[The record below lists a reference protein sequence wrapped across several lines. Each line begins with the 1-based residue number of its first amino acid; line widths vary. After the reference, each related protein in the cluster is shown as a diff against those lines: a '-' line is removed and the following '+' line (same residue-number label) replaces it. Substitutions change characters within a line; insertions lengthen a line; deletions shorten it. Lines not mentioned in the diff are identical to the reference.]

1 MSFSSKWFTAFT
13 IWKGNWSKIQNAN
26 WGPILRIETWERN
39 QTFPAESWS
48 HRVWGGGSQG
58 CDLLTFWSTRFC
70 SAALQ
75 VNKKH
80 SSVKARYLNLDS
92 SVHSSCCHFS
102 TPQLLCSCCPVWLSY
117 VVLFPCQ
124 KWSLLVEALQR
135 RLLPVRLLQELIGLG
150 SHWFLPVLSQW
161 HYFQFQRKIRLVT
174 FLSVALSFLI
184 NPLTTI
190 PQNEFCKRSYKTLCC
205 VEGW

>member
-1 MSFSSKWFTAFT
+1 MSFSSKWLTAST

-26 WGPILRIETWERN
+26 WGPTLRIETWERN

-48 HRVWGGGSQG
+48 HQVWGGGSQG

-80 SSVKARYLNLDS
+80 SSAKDRYLNFDS
-92 SVHSSCCHFS
+92 SVQSGCCHFS
-102 TPQLLCSCCPVWLSY
+102 TPQLLMSRVVELRGLVSMSEVKLVSWSTLMKTTSGQTSARVNWTWVPLVFDSFEWMALLSPSS
-117 VVLFPCQ
+117 F
-124 KWSLLVEALQR
+124 K
-135 RLLPVRLLQELIGLG
+135 
-150 SHWFLPVLSQW
+150 
-161 HYFQFQRKIRLVT
+161 RKIRLVS

-184 NPLTTI
+184 NSLTTI
-190 PQNEFCKRSYKTLCC
+190 P
-205 VEGW
+205 